1 MLFVIVLFDFV
12 ATIFYFYVMR
22 KFLSPI
28 YLFIIIIIAT
38 SAISCKDRGIGC
50 EQDKY
55 NDWKKIEANRKQQMK
70 SPHDTGKGSSKK
82 KVKTKVYG
90 NGIVP

>member
-1 MLFVIVLFDFV
+1 
-12 ATIFYFYVMR
+12 MR
-22 KFLSPI
+22 KKFLSI
-28 YLFIIIIIAT
+28 YVFIIIIAAT
-38 SAISCKDRGIGC
+38 SIISCKDRGIGC

-70 SPHDTGKGSSKK
+70 SPHDPGKGSKK

>member
-1 MLFVIVLFDFV
+1 
-12 ATIFYFYVMR
+12 MR
-22 KFLSPI
+22 KKILPF
-28 YLFIIIIIAT
+28 YLFIIFIAV
-38 SAISCKDRGIGC
+38 SLISCKDRGIGC

-70 SPHDTGKGSSKK
+70 SPHDPGKGNSKK
-82 KVKTKVYG
+82 KVKTKTVG